1 MLSIRLSKNIVLQVH
16 PTRSTLEA
24 SIGCKQVPA
33 ADLGI
38 TLAEIM
44 AALAD
49 ELSQCQ
55 DRIAA
60 EAYLDTARQPRFIKL
75 RKSIRKTRKV
85 LTAIEESMS
94 RPRSRQASLGD
105 VCVKGKHGQKT

>member
-24 SIGCKQVPA
+24 SIGCNQVPA

-38 TLAEIM
+38 TLAEFM
-44 AALAD
+44 AAMAD
-49 ELSQCQ
+49 ELSQYL

-60 EAYLDTARQPRFIKL
+60 EAYLDTSLRSRSTKL

-94 RPRSRQASLGD
+94 RPRSRHASLGD

>member
-1 MLSIRLSKNIVLQVH
+1 MLSIRLSKNIVLQIH
-16 PTRSTLEA
+16 PTRSMLKA
-24 SIGCKQVPA
+24 SIGCNQVPA
-33 ADLGI
+33 AGLGI

-44 AALAD
+44 AAMAD
-49 ELSQCQ
+49 ELSQYQ

-60 EAYLDTARQPRFIKL
+60 EAYLDTSVRSRSTGL
-75 RKSIRKTRKV
+75 RKSVRKICKV
-85 LTAIEESMS
+85 LTAIEELMS